1 MKPAQKIQKKEE
13 ARYKKEK
20 SEEAGYSITKT
31 PKEALESLAELE
43 EKMIERDMIDRIVV
57 DGKGTEKRVPT
68 LAETIISKPPHKYGL
83 VTFAEYVGKIKEAS
97 EERRRESLW
106 RDEIKIDIETPYKW
120 FGVQGFGDSHIG
132 HHGVDY
138 DALFEI
144 LAGWLKNDNLRT
156 VLLGDLGSFFVPKG
170 KHPEGM
176 MEDVVTPQS
185 QLIALKKFFTEYQDE
200 ILANT
205 SDPSHADWVY
215 KTAGI
220 DVYEYINRELNVP
233 LVNQGGIVRLHFGD
247 LEYKI
252 MLFHN
257 ISKFKS
263 SFNLTHAHKRAIE
276 LHRDA
281 DVVFAGHI
289 HKGELS
295 KAFRNEHP
303 VSLVQI
309 GTLLTMEVGSSW
321 AKKQGF
327 LGKPI
332 AYYPIVLFNTQEK
345 RMQIIDHLGDAEDL
359 LKIKK

>member
-1 MKPAQKIQKKEE
+1 MKHLPKNDG

-31 PKEALESLAELE
+31 PKEALESLAKLE
-43 EKMIERDMIDRIVV
+43 EDMVEREMDKIII

-68 LAETIISKPPHKYGL
+68 LAETIISKTPHRFGL
-83 VTFAEYVGKIKEAS
+83 TIFSEYIRTIKEAS

-106 RDEIKIDIETPYKW
+106 QEEVDIKIETPYKW

-132 HHGVDY
+132 HYGVDY
-138 DALFEI
+138 DELANI

-176 MEDVVTPQS
+176 MEDVITPQT
-185 QLIALKKFFTEYQDE
+185 QMIALKKFFTEYQDE

-205 SDPSHADWVY
+205 SDPSHTDWVY

-233 LVNQGGIVRLHFGD
+233 LVNQGGLIRLNFGEV
-247 LEYKI
+247 EYSI
-252 MLFHN
+252 MPFHN

-263 SFNLTHAHKRAIE
+263 SFTLTHAHKRALE
-276 LHRDA
+276 LHQDA
-281 DVVFAGHI
+281 DVVMAGHI
-289 HKGELS
+289 HKGSFE
-295 KAFRNEHP
+295 KAFRGGHE

-309 GTLLTMEVGSSW
+309 GTLLTMETGSSW

-327 LGKPI
+327 LGKPM

-345 RMQIIDHLGDAEDL
+345 RMQIIDYLGDAEDL